1 MMTQSHNESL
11 HKSQNLFEQVLSVD
25 WVLSVSYILDWCF
38 SPVFLRINRVL
49 EVLGWVDPS
58 NIPGSEQVWV
68 LKEKNKNRL
77 NIQQYL

>member
-11 HKSQNLFEQVLSVD
+11 HKSQNLFEQ
-25 WVLSVSYILDWCF
+25 VLSVSYILDWCF